1 MTHQPSLSDN
11 LIHAGG
17 GTALLTVQLSALIP
31 GLLPSLALL
40 GVIAVLLVLPVIVL
54 GLAVV
59 VPIGSPWGLWRLA
72 TRSRRR
78 RALEAMRLASPRT
91 PPR

>member
-1 MTHQPSLSDN
+1 MTHQPGLSDN
-11 LIHAGG
+11 LIHAGA

-40 GVIAVLLVLPVIVL
+40 GVIALVFVVPMIVL
-54 GLAVV
+54 GLAGVV
-59 VPIGSPWGLWRLA
+59 VLGPPWGLWRLA

-78 RALEAMRLASPRT
+78 RALEAVR
-91 PPR
+91 